1 MGVLLAGWVLV
12 LYPPWQVTVG
22 TFVALLA
29 LGWTADHRDR
39 LQWRW
44 SQWLG
49 LALAL
54 LLAGAL
60 LASWWLDTSD
70 AVARMQA
77 TVYPGGRTA
86 LQGADIRNAP
96 WWALRGY
103 LNTEALT
110 FGLGGNA
117 QALAPSVNVNQS
129 EISSYILLPLPVLL
143 LALWRST
150 QPLHNR
156 WALRACL
163 VFAAFW
169 LVFRFVGVPLWLA
182 KATLWSHV
190 TAIRLDLAM
199 GLACTALLALV
210 WADGPPSHNAALSE
224 RVMRHRLVSA
234 AVALASAG
242 LVALE
247 FSWMPKG
254 LLLADS
260 APFRGAM
267 VLAVGWGSWWVMR
280 GRLRPAA
287 GLLLLLSLV
296 ASLGFNPWSR
306 APRAVQLTPA
316 VAALA
321 SEQGRLQRTL
331 VIGND
336 AKASVTL
343 VAAGVPV
350 VNAVLYYPH
359 PELWKKMGL
368 TDSDWN
374 EVNRYQHLI
383 FSLEAIPP
391 TEPPFKAHGDM
402 DLVRVSIDPQ
412 RFDFASTGA
421 GRIMAPADAVQ
432 ALSANPSLRKL
443 GGHGGFVWFA
453 VR

>member
-1 MGVLLAGWVLV
+1 
-12 LYPPWQVTVG
+12 
-22 TFVALLA
+22 
-29 LGWTADHRDR
+29 
-39 LQWRW
+39 
-44 SQWLG
+44 
-49 LALAL
+49 
-54 LLAGAL
+54 
-60 LASWWLDTSD
+60 
-70 AVARMQA
+70 
-77 TVYPGGRTA
+77 
-86 LQGADIRNAP
+86 
-96 WWALRGY
+96 
-103 LNTEALT
+103 
-110 FGLGGNA
+110 
-117 QALAPSVNVNQS
+117 
-129 EISSYILLPLPVLL
+129 
-143 LALWRST
+143 
-150 QPLHNR
+150 
-156 WALRACL
+156 
-163 VFAAFW
+163 
-169 LVFRFVGVPLWLA
+169 
-182 KATLWSHV
+182 
-190 TAIRLDLAM
+190 
-199 GLACTALLALV
+199 
-210 WADGPPSHNAALSE
+210 
-224 RVMRHRLVSA
+224 
-234 AVALASAG
+234 
-242 LVALE
+242 
-247 FSWMPKG
+247 MPKG

-306 APRAVQLTPA
+306 APHAVQLTPA

-359 PELWKKMGL
+359 PELWKNMGL
-368 TDSDWN
+368 PDSDWD

-383 FSLEAIPP
+383 FSLEPMPP
-391 TEPPFKAHGDM
+391 TEPPFKTHGDM

-421 GRIMAPADAVQ
+421 GRIMAPADTAQ